1 MIRRILFLK
10 FVSWV
15 VLAPVLAL
23 APTHHKSVSHVRP
36 RCHVEK
42 CSPLMPLR
50 SC

>member
-1 MIRRILFLK
+1 MIRRILLLK

-23 APTHHKSVSHVRP
+23 APTHHISFSHVP
-36 RCHVEK
+36 PAE